1 MDIVK
6 NKRVFMKS
14 NMTDAEWEGIES
26 DQQKKL
32 PQPPL
37 QKPYDKNGEIITLPK
52 VNRDTLIKKDI
63 LTIMEDRRSRRKYT
77 EDNLS
82 LEELSFLLWATQ
94 GVKKVTAN
102 NYSTVRPVPSGG
114 ARHAFETYLAINRV
128 EGLKKGVYRYLAL
141 THQLILL
148 FEDDNLP
155 EKVSKLALDQP
166 FVGDCAVTFIW
177 SCIPYRGE
185 WRYAIS
191 AHKIMLLDAG
201 HVCQNLYL
209 ACESVG
215 CGTCAIGAYDQA
227 NIDKFLGLDGEDEF
241 VVYLAPVGK
250 VKV

>member
-1 MDIVK
+1 MDKVT
-6 NKRVFMKS
+6 NKREFMKS
-14 NMTDAEWEGIES
+14 NMTDEEWEGIES
-26 DQQKKL
+26 DQEKKL

-37 QKPYDKNGEIITLPK
+37 EKAYDKNGEIITLPK
-52 VNRDTLIKKDI
+52 VNKDALIKKDL
-63 LTIMEDRRSRRKYT
+63 LTILEDRHSRRKYT

-82 LEELSFLLWATQ
+82 LEELSFLLWASQ
-94 GVKKVTAN
+94 GVKKVTPN
-102 NYSTVRPVPSGG
+102 NYATIRPVPSAG

-166 FVGDCAVTFIW
+166 FVGDCAATFIW

-191 AHKIMLLDAG
+191 AHKPMLLDAG

-209 ACESVG
+209 ACEAVG
-215 CGTCAIGAYDQA
+215 CGTCAIAAYDQA
-227 NIDKFLGLDGEDEF
+227 NIDKFLGLDGQDEF

-250 VKV
+250 VKE